1 MAYTHPPHHDAR
13 GPPPPDPMRRD
24 EPRPGWGP
32 PPYHHPSAYNQRPPS
47 SLSSPDLMDPEDSGS
62 DVSVGGNDPYHH
74 MGGLSE
80 PTPPGP
86 LKQSL
91 ESVEAI
97 HARLGELNHI
107 EDANIHRQNALTEK
121 RRRLDERIRMK
132 REAQDRKIQAIYA
145 ARERRDAR
153 IKRRRDIED
162 ARFHTIDDQIE
173 EEQNSLHRRLKRL
186 KRPTSAPSYSFYPPS
201 QQPYSVPYHPP
212 TGYSTVPP
220 PQPHPP
226 HQMQPQTLP
235 SQGGQPPPQP
245 PPAPPPPS
253 SNDRSPYIVN
263 GKPQSPMNPPASSGF
278 ASINAPP
285 HSGFAAVNAR
295 PGATPPAGYS
305 TIVPPPPVVEPRP
318 PNAAFPEA
326 QSESQ
331 RYAANGKANDSAHST
346 PASAAAGKRAPSTT
360 HPYQMSEAFANR
372 HHHCERVDGLNRG
385 IWTYHGP
392 NLGTAEHP
400 TGPPVEMYLRCNHDG
415 CRRIDWRTVHGLQ
428 CHIVKNHEQ
437 PKGTIGSLE
446 KALDRYG
453 VAVAEVEEYERA
465 HGEGTGGTMADPKN
479 LKIKNKLREGGR
491 KSAPTPSPGS
501 WGLEPT
507 TRPAGY
513 KPVPGAENAGKLVV
527 EKGMGDFVSRRAG
540 GLVEDVNTYEPESSV
555 TPQYERPPS
564 GHKPRVDSGQNQ
576 GQWNNNNNSTPS
588 RLPPHSI
595 DVNRQLQGDA
605 VMADQESAP
614 RQPAPPPNSAPE
626 ARSWHT
632 ANATI
637 RPYGPSAP
645 SPVPKH
651 VAILQNSPPDSSE
664 RPQQQTQSAK
674 PENRSAAPSESPQIS
689 SRGKEDE
696 KRERVDASPAANTV
710 PNGHSTD
717 KDVDMTEAPVESHAD
732 QTAEDAMELDSKKE
746 ANSAT
751 TKQATGQEGVESES
765 KASPAPVDGP
775 FKSTRA
781 SMNSPTVNHKPLAAP
796 TGAKRS
802 RRSSASRRLSQDV
815 STDGPPTAPPSNAD
829 EAEKGFNSSKAAYD
843 GEETITAVSKKPS
856 KEEELKDKEVPKTP
870 PRRNAGRFSRRKNAG

>member
-47 SLSSPDLMDPEDSGS
+47 ALSSPPDVMDPEDSAS
-62 DVSVGGNDPYHH
+62 DVSVGGNDPYL
-74 MGGLSE
+74 MGGGLGE

-97 HARLGELNHI
+97 HGRLGELNHI

-132 REAQDRKIQAIYA
+132 REAQDRKIHAIYA

-186 KRPTSAPSYSFYPPS
+186 KP
-201 QQPYSVPYHPP
+201 
-212 TGYSTVPP
+212 
-220 PQPHPP
+220 
-226 HQMQPQTLP
+226 
-235 SQGGQPPPQP
+235 
-245 PPAPPPPS
+245 
-253 SNDRSPYIVN
+253 
-263 GKPQSPMNPPASSGF
+263 
-278 ASINAPP
+278 
-285 HSGFAAVNAR
+285 VNAR

-305 TIVPPPPVVEPRP
+305 TIVPPPPVEARP
-318 PNAAFPEA
+318 PNAAFPDA
-326 QSESQ
+326 QSEPQ
-331 RYAANGKANDSAHST
+331 RYAANGKPNDSAHST
-346 PASAAAGKRAPSTT
+346 PPSAAAAAKRAPSTT

-453 VAVAEVEEYERA
+453 VAVAEVEEYERQY
-465 HGEGTGGTMADPKN
+465 GEGTGGTMADPKN
-479 LKIKNKLREGGR
+479 LKIKNKLRESVR
-491 KSAPTPSPGS
+491 RSAPTPSPGA

-507 TRPAGY
+507 ALPAGY
-513 KPVPGAENAGKLVV
+513 KPIPGAENAGKLVV

-555 TPQYERPPS
+555 TPQYERPSS
-564 GHKPRVDSGQNQ
+564 GPNPRFDGHQNQ
-576 GQWNNNNNSTPS
+576 TQWNNNSTPS

-605 VMADQESAP
+605 VMADQDLPPRQQGRAPNSMSEIRSVPEPAERSQPQTQTAKPDESA
-614 RQPAPPPNSAPE
+614 AS
-626 ARSWHT
+626 
-632 ANATI
+632 
-637 RPYGPSAP
+637 
-645 SPVPKH
+645 
-651 VAILQNSPPDSSE
+651 
-664 RPQQQTQSAK
+664 
-674 PENRSAAPSESPQIS
+674 SESPQVSFQEI
-689 SRGKEDE
+689 EDE
-696 KRERVDASPAANTV
+696 KHQPDDASPTANNV
-710 PNGHSTD
+710 PNGHPTS
-717 KDVDMTEAPVESHAD
+717 KDVEMTEAPAPEPQQPEHEAKED
-732 QTAEDAMELDSKKE
+732 AAAEDEEDEKHDDAMELDVKKE
-746 ANSAT
+746 TNSAT
-751 TKQATGQEGVESES
+751 TKQATVQEGVEAES
-765 KASPAPVDGP
+765 KESPALADGP
-775 FKSTRA
+775 SKSTRA
-781 SMNSPTVNHKPLAAP
+781 SVNSPTVNHKPLAP
-796 TGAKRS
+796 SGAKRS
-802 RRSSASRRLSQDV
+802 RRSSAARGLSQEM
-815 STDGPPTAPPSNAD
+815 STDGQPTAPPSNAD
-829 EAEKGFNSSKAAYD
+829 EADKGVGSKQAYD
-843 GEETITAVSKKPS
+843 GEETITAVSKKPP
-856 KEEELKDKEVPKTP
+856 KEEELKEKDVAKTP